1 MPSEVEAP
9 GGGVWRAALA
19 PGSLDYARDDG
30 VKPGDRDREGESDL
44 RHTERSRGTWEAC
57 GAPPG
62 PPGPSTTLL

>member
-30 VKPGDRDREGESDL
+30 VKPGDRI
-44 RHTERSRGTWEAC
+44 AK
-57 GAPPG
+57 
-62 PPGPSTTLL
+62 TTS